1 VTKAD
6 NVPRAIERFTA
17 TLGAHRGPGVV
28 AVSGGPDS
36 VALLHALYTLR
47 RWPLVAAHLNHQL
60 RGAESDT
67 DEAFVRD
74 WVARLTP
81 NGTITLSCERI
92 DVAREAEASGD
103 NLEAT
108 ARRLRYQWLAQVA
121 HASGAK
127 WIATGHTADD
137 QAETVLHHLLRGS
150 GLKGLCGIAYR
161 RPLAPGVELYR
172 PLLRV
177 NKTAILEYLRSEGL
191 SFRHDSSNLDMR
203 FTRNRI
209 RQELFPLL
217 TERYSSAVTEHLC
230 QLAEQAHEVQ
240 SFVEDQAL
248 MLLGK
253 VESPRANEVIVL
265 QQAPLAVEPRYLV
278 CEVFRLL
285 WRRENWPMG
294 ELDFDAWNSIGAVA
308 MGELKA
314 VDLPGGIR
322 VQHSGRVIQIAP
334 NEQARPRAK

>member
-1 VTKAD
+1 LIKAAK
-6 NVPRAIERFTA
+6 VREAIEEFQA
-17 TLGAHRGPGVV
+17 ALGTNQAPGVV

-60 RGAESDT
+60 RGTESDA
-67 DEAFVRD
+67 DEAFVRE
-74 WVARLTP
+74 WVARLQQD
-81 NGTITLSCERI
+81 GTLTFSCERL

-121 HASGAK
+121 RASGAK
-127 WIATGHTADD
+127 WVATGHTADD

-177 NKTAILEYLRSEGL
+177 NKTSILEYLQIEGL
-191 SFRHDSSNLDMR
+191 SFRHDSSNLDLS

-209 RQELFPLL
+209 RQELLPLA
-217 TERYSSAVTEHLC
+217 ERYSSGMTERLC
-230 QLAEQAHEVQ
+230 QLAEQAQEVQ
-240 SFVEDQAL
+240 SFVDGQAR
-248 MLLGK
+248 LLLEK
-253 VESPRANEVIVL
+253 VELPRASKVIVV
-265 QQAPLAVEPRYLV
+265 QQAPLASQPRYLV
-278 CEVFRLL
+278 REVFRSI
-285 WRRENWPMG
+285 WQRENWPMG
-294 ELDFDAWNSIGAVA
+294 ELDYEAWDRIAAVA

-314 VDLPGGIR
+314 VDLPGGMR
-322 VQHSGRVIQIAP
+322 VQHSGRVIQVGP
-334 NEQARPRAK
+334 NEQARPRTQ